1 MRLYKKWIGKHVVVK
16 WVDIT
21 TYTRESLDNVKL
33 SDCEATGKV
42 VEVKPN
48 LILCHDTCGEVGD
61 YTIMPPGCVTDV
73 QVLD

>member
-16 WVDIT
+16 WVDIV
-21 TYTRESLDNVKL
+21 TYNREPLSAVKL
-33 SDCEATGKV
+33 QDCEATGKV

-61 YTIMPPGCVTDV
+61 YTIMPSGVVTDV
-73 QVLD
+73 RVFD